1 MHEYCVGNNKVLFF
15 PQGPSIV
22 LLKVPFH
29 HHYLLQVSL
38 VMLSSPTSLRQ
49 NQFCVVLEPHLEP
62 LALHT
67 EILTKRVM
75 ITKNKIID
83 HIGGLLLIPSC
94 CLP

>member
-1 MHEYCVGNNKVLFF
+1 MHEHYVGNDKVLFF
-15 PQGPSIV
+15 PQGLSIV

-49 NQFCVVLEPHLEP
+49 NQFYVVLQPHLEP
-62 LALHT
+62 FVPH
-67 EILTKRVM
+67 ILTKRM
-75 ITKNKIID
+75 KITNKIID

-94 CLP
+94 HLL

>member
-1 MHEYCVGNNKVLFF
+1 MHEHYVGNDKVLFF
-15 PQGPSIV
+15 PQGLSIV

-49 NQFCVVLEPHLEP
+49 NQFYVVLQPHLEP
-62 LALHT
+62 LVPH
-67 EILTKRVM
+67 ILTKRM
-75 ITKNKIID
+75 KITNKIID

-94 CLP
+94 HLL